1 MSELP
6 KVDPPPCPVCR
17 GHMEVV
23 YNRYHQIVAVR
34 VDCHTGLTVPD
45 SSREVARLKRE
56 GKWIPHG

>member
-6 KVDPPPCPVCR
+6 KVDLPPYPICE

-23 YNRYHQIVAVR
+23 YNRYSQIVAVC
-34 VDCHTGLTVPD
+34 VDCHAGLTVPD

-56 GKWIPHG
+56 GKWGSGG